1 MFFLQVCLSTLLKQ
15 VSHILRVELCE
26 EVLLTSQL
34 LDPATDLLFLAQV
47 LVILLIELVCE
58 KAILGIVSHSEQLIV
73 K

>member
-1 MFFLQVCLSTLLKQ
+1 MFFLQVGLSTLLKQ

-34 LDPATDLLFLAQV
+34 LDAATDLLFLAQV

-58 KAILGIVSHSEQLIV
+58 KAILGIVSHAKQLII